1 MFLAAGDNVK
11 YEDVVDKL
19 DELALPLDAA
29 WGVLKTFAL
38 VDNKIVDA
46 SSYSKVHDRA
56 RKAKMKRMHSKP
68 IYNAMK
74 VSLKVL
80 KNILC
85 VISL

>member
-1 MFLAAGDNVK
+1 
-11 YEDVVDKL
+11 
-19 DELALPLDAA
+19 LDAA

-38 VDNKIVDA
+38 VDSKIVDA

-74 VSLKVL
+74 VHTYL
-80 KNILC
+80 
-85 VISL
+85 